1 MDSKLNA
8 IAEIAKV
15 AFLLEPLKTEVSRET
30 IDRVELFKAYDA
42 LKEEVIKLENA
53 IIILG
58 A

>member
-1 MDSKLNA
+1 VDSKLNA

-15 AFLLEPLKTEVSRET
+15 AFLLEPLKTEVSREV
-30 IDRVELFKAYDA
+30 IDKIELFKVYDA
-42 LKEEVIKLENA
+42 LKEEVVKLENA